1 MTALSSQDNLNA
13 KTQMVESEMG
23 AWGLASEIYTQLTS
37 EQGPPSEMDVI
48 AHIEGMQ
55 LNTCFTPVEWTYFI
69 RLRRAFTADLAA
81 SFGAMQFQAAGG
93 QARIR
98 AQDFGTVAVMDER
111 CPLNQL
117 TALIGQFTETFAN
130 IKKNNQ

>member
-1 MTALSSQDNLNA
+1 M
-13 KTQMVESEMG
+13 
-23 AWGLASEIYTQLTS
+23 QLTS
-37 EQGPPSEMDVI
+37 EAGPPSDTDVL

-69 RLRRAFTADLAA
+69 RLRRAFTADLAD
-81 SFGAMQFQAAGG
+81 SFAAMQFQAAAG

-117 TALIGQFTETFAN
+117 TALIGQFTESFAN
-130 IKKNNQ
+130 IRTTNNQ